1 MSNVQKDD
9 TSPVIAWQFFAPV
22 PDTVRHEEDLQ
33 GALRGDMALFE
44 EAEKKAAA
52 WMDRR
57 QVAFESGLKALG
69 DLWACKDPVS
79 AAAVWGGWLS
89 GSMNRIVADLSD
101 AQDFA
106 MKAAAAG
113 QLTAQAMV
121 EGLPKPPAITA

>member
-44 EAEKKAAA
+44 AAEKKAAA

-57 QVAFESGLKALG
+57 QVAFESGLKAWSELC
-69 DLWACKDPVS
+69 ACKDPVS
-79 AAAVWGGWLS
+79 AAAIWGGWLS
-89 GSMNRIVADLSD
+89 GSMNRVAADIRD
-101 AQDFA
+101 VQDFA
-106 MKAAAAG
+106 IKAAAVG
-113 QLTAQAMV
+113 QLTAKAMV
-121 EGLPKPPAITA
+121 EGLPTSGRQ